1 MIKNNNNDS
10 ITFFSNPLEFREWL
24 KENHKK
30 EKEVIVGFYKVK
42 TGKPSMTWSESVDQA
57 LCFGWIDGIRKSI
70 DEKSYCIR
78 FTPRNPKSN
87 WSSVNLKK
95 AKLLINNGLMEPEGL
110 LLYKN
115 RQAGNHNKYSYE
127 NKPETLPS
135 SFIKIFKA
143 NKKAWTF
150 FNLQP
155 PSHKRMIY
163 YWILSAKQESTQLK
177 RLNQVIEMSE
187 QEKRFR

>member
-1 MIKNNNNDS
+1 MNKTIAPQ
-10 ITFFSNPLEFREWL
+10 IVFFSNSLEFREWL
-24 KENHKK
+24 KENHNK
-30 EKEVIVGFYKVK
+30 EREITVGYYKVN

-87 WSSVNLKK
+87 WSAVNINK
-95 AKLLINNGLMEPEGL
+95 AEALISNGLMEPEGL

-115 RQAGNHNKYSYE
+115 RRVDSYNKYSYE

-135 SFIKIFKA
+135 SFLKLFKA
-143 NKKAWTF
+143 NKKAWNF

-155 PSHKRMIY
+155 PSYKRMLY
-163 YWILSAKQESTQLK
+163 YWILSAKQESTQRK
-177 RLNQVIEMSE
+177 RLTKVIEQCE
-187 QEKRFR
+187 QEKRFK